1 MGEAHRTI
9 GEAHRTI
16 GEAHRTIGETH
27 RAVGETH
34 RAVGETHSPSCRNHQ
49 NIAPVVTLNTIF
61 RITKIKS
68 IMNFNLTRRNPMPWY
83 HAQKGFHP
91 IAL

>member
-1 MGEAHRTI
+1 MRETHRAMRET
-9 GEAHRTI
+9 HRAMRETHC
-16 GEAHRTIGETH
+16 AMGETH
-27 RAVGETH
+27 R
-34 RAVGETHSPSCRNHQ
+34 PSCRNHQ
-49 NIAPVVTLNTIF
+49 NIAPVVTLKSIP
-61 RITKIKS
+61 RITKNKS

>member
-1 MGEAHRTI
+1 M

-27 RAVGETH
+27 CAMGETH
-34 RAVGETHSPSCRNHQ
+34 RAMRETHHPSCRNHQ
-49 NIAPVVTLNTIF
+49 NIAPVVTLKSIP
-61 RITKIKS
+61 RITKNKS